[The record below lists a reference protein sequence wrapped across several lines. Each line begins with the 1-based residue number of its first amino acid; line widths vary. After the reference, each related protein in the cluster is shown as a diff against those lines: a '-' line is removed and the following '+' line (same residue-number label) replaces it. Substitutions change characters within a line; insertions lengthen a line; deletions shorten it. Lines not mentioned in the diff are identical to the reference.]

1 MRIGLWPAKPTE
13 VKLQSMFR
21 DPQLAGRH
29 AAYNIRLIPQLG
41 YIVSTRLLVYT
52 YGTTPRCTW
61 RFPARR
67 GVQASRCQRSGG
79 NAASS
84 VGRQLPKQKP
94 GTRPGSKSF
103 VAEGDLQ
110 PAAAGIAVA
119 TDV

>member
-13 VKLQSMFR
+13 VKLLSMFR

-41 YIVSTRLLVYT
+41 YLVSTRLLVYT

-67 GVQASRCQRSGG
+67 GIRGKPLPAIGRERGEFG
-79 NAASS
+79 RKAAS
-84 VGRQLPKQKP
+84 QPKA
-94 GTRPGSKSF
+94 RH
-103 VAEGDLQ
+103 
-110 PAAAGIAVA
+110 
-119 TDV
+119 